1 MKIGRWLLIFFLV
14 VTFGIFFLFAG
25 NSVQAKPIELSY
37 SILFPPTHIHA
48 KLADSWSKEI
58 EKRTN
63 GKVKIT
69 LYPGGAL
76 LKGPKI
82 YDGVLKGITD
92 IGMSVFGYS
101 RGVFPS
107 MEAMDLPMGYPNGK
121 AATAIINDFYNK
133 FKHKELSKVK
143 VLYLHAHGPGLLHS
157 KKAVYKMEDVKGLKI
172 RSYGFNAKVAKALG
186 GVPVAMGQG
195 GVYEALQKGVVDA
208 TLSPIEVLKG
218 WKQGEVIKYTVEC
231 YSVGYTAGFFVLM
244 NIDKWNGLPKDVQK
258 VVDEVSAQWIAKQ
271 GQAWDDADKA
281 GREFTLS
288 LGNKLIPLSKAESAR
303 WAKAAAPVIDNY
315 IKDKSAKGLP
325 AKDYVDFIKAEV
337 KKYSK

>member
-1 MKIGRWLLIFFLV
+1 MNAKRGILAFFLIMV
-14 VTFGIFFLFAG
+14 LGIFFMFGA
-25 NSVQAKPIELSY
+25 NTAQAKAIELSY
-37 SILFPPTHIHA
+37 SNFFPPTHIQG
-48 KLADSWSKEI
+48 KLGDLWAKEI
-58 EKRTN
+58 EKRTK

-69 LYPGGAL
+69 YYPGGAL

-82 YDGVLKGITD
+82 YDGVLKGISD

-133 FKHKELSKVK
+133 FKPKELNKIRVM
-143 VLYLHAHGPGLLHS
+143 YLHAHGPGLLHS
-157 KKAVYKMEDVKGLKI
+157 KKAVNKLEDMKGLKI

-218 WKQGEVIKYTVEC
+218 WKQGEVIKYTIEC
-231 YSVGYTAGFFVLM
+231 YSVGYTAGFYVAM
-244 NIDKWNGLPKDVQK
+244 NLNKWNALPKDVQK
-258 VVDEVSAQWIAKQ
+258 VIIDVNNEWITKH
-271 GQAWDDADKA
+271 GIAWDDADKA

-288 LGNKLIPLSKAESAR
+288 LGNKIIPLSKAESAR
-303 WAKAAAPVIDNY
+303 WASAAAPVVDGY
-315 IKDKSAKGLP
+315 LKAKAAKGLP
-325 AKDYVDFIKAEV
+325 AKDYVETIKALV